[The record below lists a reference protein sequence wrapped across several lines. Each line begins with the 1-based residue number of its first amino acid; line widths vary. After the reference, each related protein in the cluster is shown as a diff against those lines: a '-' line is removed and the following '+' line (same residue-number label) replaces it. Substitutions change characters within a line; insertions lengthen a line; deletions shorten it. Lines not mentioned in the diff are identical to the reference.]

1 MGQPILFQPVAVVR
15 SQFERN
21 TPSEKMRDFES
32 QLEFDFE
39 FEPGLLGLR
48 PGMDILVL
56 FYLNSIDPAKVKLQI
71 HPRHDPEQPLR
82 GVFATRSQYR
92 PNPIGATVA
101 RVQAVADNVVT
112 VTGLDALDGTP
123 VLDVK
128 PYTAWF
134 DADNEAQ
141 TLEVVEVSSLGKARQ
156 AIDRIDTEIIR
167 LIANRAGYVRQVVK
181 FKQTADEVR
190 APARYAQVMRER
202 RELAEEAGL
211 NPDIIEGMYKLLV
224 DNFIKEEMR
233 ALGLREE

>member
-1 MGQPILFQPVAVVR
+1 MDQPILLQPIATVHSR
-15 SQFERN
+15 FERN
-21 TPSEKMRDFES
+21 TPSETMRDFES
-32 QLEFDFE
+32 ELVFNPE
-39 FEPGLLGLR
+39 FEPGLLGLK

-56 FYLNSIDPAKVKLQI
+56 FYLHNIDPAKVTMQL
-71 HPRHDPEQPLR
+71 HPRHNPENPVR

-101 RVQAVADNVVT
+101 RIKAVVDNVVT

-123 VLDVK
+123 ALDVK

-134 DADNEAQ
+134 DADADARM
-141 TLEVVEVSSLGKARQ
+141 LEVVEVSSLDKARR

-167 LIANRAGYVRQVVK
+167 LLGNRAGYVAQVVK
-181 FKQTADEVR
+181 FKQTVDEVR

-224 DNFIKEEMR
+224 DNFIKEEMQ
-233 ALGLREE
+233 ALGLKEA